1 MAYLRLSSGA
11 AVPPTAAT
19 SSSPSLSDLV
29 AVQLA
34 SALPY
39 HSASVPLYDVGS
51 ALLGLAETPTTLSV
65 FRTFSSSEDIAV
77 QFVGLAGLVGT
88 GPWSP
93 LAGNGHNT
101 NVSRVLEARSALSR
115 IAAGIATISSRQD
128 VSAVIGDAIAIARDA
143 NAGTIAALG
152 TIATS
157 NIYNVQRGAAEA
169 LMDIHTPA
177 SLPLLAELMDSSD
190 PWVQDCGMRGLSRF
204 VDGLPVTIP
213 DNVPNFS
220 NLVSQGP
227 TAYRTSATDQYS
239 LSRRGVPAG
248 SEAEYLQFWKG
259 WWLANKATLA
269 PAQ

>member
-1 MAYLRLSSGA
+1 
-11 AVPPTAAT
+11 
-19 SSSPSLSDLV
+19 
-29 AVQLA
+29 
-34 SALPY
+34 
-39 HSASVPLYDVGS
+39 
-51 ALLGLAETPTTLSV
+51 
-65 FRTFSSSEDIAV
+65 
-77 QFVGLAGLVGT
+77 
-88 GPWSP
+88 
-93 LAGNGHNT
+93 
-101 NVSRVLEARSALSR
+101 
-115 IAAGIATISSRQD
+115 
-128 VSAVIGDAIAIARDA
+128 
-143 NAGTIAALG
+143 
-152 TIATS
+152 
-157 NIYNVQRGAAEA
+157 
-169 LMDIHTPA
+169 MDIHTPA